1 VRVIGKGSGQST
13 GTRRSAVRLVA
24 VTIGLAQNSKRL
36 DLSGD
41 ASFNYGI
48 ADS

>member
-1 VRVIGKGSGQST
+1 
-13 GTRRSAVRLVA
+13 LVA

-36 DLSGD
+36 DASGD
-41 ASFNYGI
+41 ASFKKGI